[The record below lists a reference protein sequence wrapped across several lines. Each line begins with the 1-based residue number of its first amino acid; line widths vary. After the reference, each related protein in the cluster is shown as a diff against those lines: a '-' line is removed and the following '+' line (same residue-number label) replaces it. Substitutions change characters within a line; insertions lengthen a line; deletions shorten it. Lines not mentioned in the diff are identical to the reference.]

1 MEDFS
6 DVDHVLHDFCLTDIS
21 RNAVKHKSIDI
32 GFEFVSL
39 DRSVDGLFPK
49 LDRDLVRH
57 ELTFAGVFEKCLTD
71 QKLLDDISAVRAR
84 AADTFGV
91 NSTPTFFINGKKM
104 SGGPTLDEF
113 DKAFGSLLK
122 S

>member
-1 MEDFS
+1 ME
-6 DVDHVLHDFCLTDIS
+6 HDQNMITTLRAQVIEILEQ
-21 RNAVKHKSIDI
+21 A
-32 GFEFVSL
+32 GFTQES
-39 DRSVDGLFPK
+39 
-49 LDRDLVRH
+49 
-57 ELTFAGVFEKCLTD
+57 FEQCLTD

-113 DKAFGSLLK
+113 DKAFGSILK